1 MMHVVSEEIAALAA
15 AYNAVWNEPDAGLRR
30 KAIEELWTEGAIH
43 CTDTREEKGHDAI
56 EARIVEAFD
65 KFVDQGSYTF
75 KPLNNVSH
83 HHGAIRLGWVMVPSG
98 GGKTLGA
105 GTVFILLG
113 EDGRIARD
121 YQFTDEV

>member
-1 MMHVVSEEIAALAA
+1 MMHEVNEKIAALAA
-15 AYNAVWNEPDAGLRR
+15 AYNAVWNEPDVSLRR
-30 KAIEELWTEGAIH
+30 KAVEELWTEEAIH
-43 CTDTREEKGHDAI
+43 CTDTSEEKGHDAI
-56 EARIVEAFD
+56 ESRIVEAYD
-65 KFVDQGSYTF
+65 KFVDQGSFAF

-98 GGKTLGA
+98 GGKVLGA

-113 EDGRIARD
+113 KDGRITRD